1 MYLCGTLTHSLA
13 TGEIWQDL
21 KRRCMK
27 AQRDWI
33 IKARENRL
41 DDELTDILDSMLRAI
56 DNDNICMFEYYEWL
70 WHHLP
75 TFLETANKTYF
86 SSDHCKRYSLK
97 LIQIVERIRISAI
110 NKRRE
115 QSSQRLAQSD
125 LKSIAMDASMPIP
138 PTMTAVRGRLSIY
151 IREA

>member
-33 IKARENRL
+33 IQARENRP

-70 WHHLP
+70 WHHLT
-75 TFLETANKTYF
+75 TFLDTAIKNYF
-86 SSDHCKRYSLK
+86 SSDHC
-97 LIQIVERIRISAI
+97 
-110 NKRRE
+110 
-115 QSSQRLAQSD
+115 
-125 LKSIAMDASMPIP
+125 
-138 PTMTAVRGRLSIY
+138 
-151 IREA
+151 